1 MTITLPFRFQ
11 PRPYQVPFLQ
21 AMDEGKKRAFLLWH
35 RRIGKDMVAWNYLQ
49 TLDTPENRAFIA
61 EWRRFTGDEAAIT
74 NDPMEAT
81 WIGFQL
87 WTQAVAAAGTTDP
100 RTVRG
105 AMAGRSIRAPSGFD
119 VRLDAV
125 NQHLHKPSVIG
136 RMDEKNVIWPVRVSD
151 GLIAPAPWS
160 SWLARNEMKRAS

>member
-1 MTITLPFRFQ
+1 
-11 PRPYQVPFLQ
+11 
-21 AMDEGKKRAFLLWH
+21 
-35 RRIGKDMVAWNYLQ
+35 LQ